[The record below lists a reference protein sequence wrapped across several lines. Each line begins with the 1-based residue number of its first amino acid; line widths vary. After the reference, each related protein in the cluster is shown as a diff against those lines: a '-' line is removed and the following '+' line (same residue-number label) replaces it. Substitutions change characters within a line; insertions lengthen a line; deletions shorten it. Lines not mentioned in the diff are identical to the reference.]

1 MIRIEITCMLSSI
14 KINIRQ
20 SEILSSKLGFGTSV
34 SKTLSDYIED
44 IKDFLKLASF
54 RGTRGVVDINGK
66 ITVINET
73 NVQQFLLSVQKTL
86 AEMLDD
92 KFEIRTHDYEIY
104 FASKSY
110 EEKFKDCKTFNQLLK
125 HIADIKFDDLK
136 IYTNCGLSKTY
147 LTHRE
152 DCTITMIQYKNS
164 DVNLIFKNMTE
175 EKVRKIITYHLKSL
189 KNDKQTK

>member
-20 SEILSSKLGFGTSV
+20 TEILSTKLGFGTSV

-44 IKDFLKLASF
+44 IKDFLKLPSF
-54 RGTRGVVDINGK
+54 RGTRGVVDIDGK
-66 ITVINET
+66 ITVISEA
-73 NVQQFLLSVQKTL
+73 NVQQFLLFVQKTL
-86 AEMLDD
+86 VDMLAD

-110 EEKFKDCKTFNQLLK
+110 EEKFKDCKTLTQLLK
-125 HIADIKFDDLK
+125 HIVDIKFDDLK
-136 IYTNCGLSKTY
+136 IYTNCGLNHTY
-147 LTHRE
+147 LNGRE
-152 DCTITMIQYKNS
+152 NCKITMIQYKNS

-175 EKVRKIITYHLKSL
+175 EKARKIITYHLKSL
-189 KNDKQTK
+189 KNDKKTK